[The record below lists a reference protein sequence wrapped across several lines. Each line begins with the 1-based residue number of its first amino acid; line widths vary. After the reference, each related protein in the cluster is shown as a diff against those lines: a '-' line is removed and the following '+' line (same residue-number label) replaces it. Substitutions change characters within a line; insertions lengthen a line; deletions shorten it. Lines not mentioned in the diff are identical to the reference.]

1 MKTVFFRPD
10 QQTGRLAGYER
21 HFALRIFVT
30 EAEMGLAH
38 PIWASL
44 CPANLPYRDIFRFL
58 ECEDLW
64 TQLGPFSYAS
74 PSTFS
79 IYFIKFS
86 IVYDHHCLQKFKM
99 QIFWKIGDQRK
110 ILPSIS

>member
-1 MKTVFFRPD
+1 
-10 QQTGRLAGYER
+10 
-21 HFALRIFVT
+21 
-30 EAEMGLAH
+30 MGLAH

-44 CPANLPYRDIFRFL
+44 CPANLPYRDIFWFL

-74 PSTFS
+74 PSTSS

-86 IVYDHHCLQKFKM
+86 IIYDHQCLQMFKM
-99 QIFWKIGDQRK
+99 QIFGKIGDQRK
-110 ILPSIS
+110 ILPCIS